1 MKKLFIFSLIIA
13 GLFLGACSSKKAE
26 DLYNLSSM
34 EWYQQIIKD
43 LQEKN
48 LEAADKHYTSMAA
61 EHIADPLLEQA
72 LLILA
77 QAHISEEEYEMAN
90 FYLDEYLNKFGDS
103 KNVAYIR
110 YLKIKAKFDSF
121 AVPNRNQALMLKT
134 IEEINEY
141 NQNYPNVQY
150 NDLIDTMLTKFNLA
164 VFYLDTSI
172 AELYEKKNREQS
184 YEIYK
189 QKIENSDFNKI
200 DMIKPELPWY
210 RKIFEEGIM

>member
-1 MKKLFIFSLIIA
+1 MKKLFIFSFIIA
-13 GLFLGACSSKKAE
+13 GLFLVACSSKKTE

-48 LEAADKHYTSMAA
+48 LEAAGKHYTSMAA
-61 EHIADPLLEQA
+61 EHIADPLLEQT

-90 FYLDEYLNKFGDS
+90 FYLDEYLNKFGNS

>member
-1 MKKLFIFSLIIA
+1 MKKILISCIIIC

-26 DLYNLSSM
+26 DLYNLSAI

-48 LEAADKHYTSMAA
+48 LEAADQHYTSMAA
-61 EHIADPLLEQA
+61 EHVADPLLEQT

-77 QAHISEEEYEMAN
+77 QAHISEEQYELAN

-103 KNVAYIR
+103 QNIAYIR

-121 AVPNRNQALMLKT
+121 AVPNRNQALMLQT
-134 IEEINEY
+134 IQEIQEY

-150 NDLIDTMLTKFNLA
+150 NDLIDTMFTKFNLA
-164 VFYLDTSI
+164 IFYLDTSI
-172 AELYEKKNREQS
+172 AELYKKLGREES

-189 QKIENSDFNKI
+189 EKLENSDFKNL

-210 RKIFEEGIM
+210 RKIFEEGIL